1 MRISQAANPRP
12 GVPPVQR
19 SGNSAV
25 ADITVRSVF
34 SAQVLARL
42 AYDEPVMTRD
52 RDTGIELRYRFEHLA
67 GGKLRMTGG
76 LQRDRMLSVGCEPD
90 DINMIATIML
100 AGVTAQLG

>member
-12 GVPPVQR
+12 GVPPVQH
-19 SGNSAV
+19 SGNSDV

-42 AYDEPVMTRD
+42 AYDEPVMARD
-52 RDTGIELRYRFEHLA
+52 HDTGIELHFRFEHLS
-67 GGKLRMTGG
+67 GGKLRMAGG
-76 LQRDRMLSVGCEPD
+76 LLRNRMLSVGCEPD